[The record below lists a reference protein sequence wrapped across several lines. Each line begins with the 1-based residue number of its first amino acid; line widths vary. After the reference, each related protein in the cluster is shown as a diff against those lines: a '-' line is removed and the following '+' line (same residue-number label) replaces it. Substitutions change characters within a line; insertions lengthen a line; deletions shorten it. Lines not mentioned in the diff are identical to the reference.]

1 MKKTIITI
9 ITSILLVLS
18 LCGWKDAEYGWSR
31 NDDIIVFVDEAT
43 NVEYVVV
50 RVSHGVGVCPR
61 YNVDG
66 TLMIH
71 KEK

>member
-1 MKKTIITI
+1 MKKIN
-9 ITSILLVLS
+9 
-18 LCGWKDAEYGWSR
+18 GWKDIKSGWSK
-31 NDDIIVFVDEAT
+31 NNCVTVFVDEAT

-50 RVSHGVGVCPR
+50 YMSQGVGVCPR
-61 YNVDG
+61 YNADG

>member
-1 MKKTIITI
+1 MKKT
-9 ITSILLVLS
+9 S
-18 LCGWKDAEYGWSR
+18 GWKDIKSGWSK
-31 NDDIIVFVDEAT
+31 NNCVTVFVDEAT

-50 RVSHGVGVCPR
+50 YMSQGVGVCPR
-61 YNVDG
+61 YNADG